1 MHDQDRLFRHE
12 FGRLVAALTRIFG
25 LQNVALAEDVA
36 QDAFCRALEVWK
48 LRGVPEN
55 PSAWLMTC
63 AKNRA
68 IDLLRRER
76 AARDLVPQLAGA
88 LESEWTLVPTVK
100 NAFDVDT
107 IGDDELRMIFS
118 CCQPELSESTQIA
131 LTLNVCCG
139 FSAAEIA
146 AALLSRRPAIEK
158 RIERGKKVLAASERL
173 FDLADAELPE
183 RLSAVER
190 VVYLMFNEGYHSAS
204 SKTATRTEL
213 CREAMRLGA
222 VLIDNDFVA
231 AASSYA
237 LCALMSFHAA
247 RLRSRINEAGELV
260 SLFDQD
266 RSLWN
271 ADSIARGVRLLERAA
286 TGDDASAYHLE
297 AAIAAVHCAAPSA
310 DATDWGR
317 IVWLYDLL
325 MRTAPTPVVALNR
338 AIAISYRDGP
348 QAGIAEIR
356 AIAEN
361 ERLASYPFYSAA
373 LGELEMRS
381 GNVDEARRQF
391 EAAVG
396 LARNAPER
404 RFLESKRQALIRQ
417 TR

>member
-1 MHDQDRLFRHE
+1 MHDDDHLFRYE

-25 LQNVALAEDVA
+25 LRNVALAEDVV
-36 QDAFCRALEVWK
+36 QDTFCRALEVWK

-55 PSAWLMTC
+55 PSAWLLTC

-76 AARDLVPQLAGA
+76 AARELVSQFGDAV
-88 LESEWTLVPTVK
+88 ESEWTLVPTV
-100 NAFDVDT
+100 NSAFDVDA

-118 CCQPELSESTQIA
+118 CCHPELSESTQIA
-131 LTLNVCCG
+131 LTLNVFCG
-139 FSAAEIA
+139 FTAGEIA
-146 AALLSRRPAIEK
+146 AALLSKRPAIEK

-173 FDLADAELPE
+173 FDFADGELPE

-190 VVYLMFNEGYHSAS
+190 VIYLMFNEGYHGAS
-204 SKTATRTEL
+204 TKTAIRAEL

-222 VLIDNDFVA
+222 VLIENARVA
-231 AASSYA
+231 TTSSYA

-247 RLRSRINEAGELV
+247 RLRSRTNAAGELV

-266 RSLWN
+266 RSLWD
-271 ADSIARGVRLLERAA
+271 ADLIARGVRLLERAA
-286 TGDDASAYHLE
+286 TGSEASAYHLE
-297 AAIAAVHCAAPSA
+297 AAIAAVHCAASTA
-310 DATDWGR
+310 EATDWSQ

-325 MRTAPTPVVALNR
+325 MRVAPSPVVALNR

-348 QAGIAEIR
+348 EAGIAEIR
-356 AIAEN
+356 SIGEN
-361 ERLASYPFYSAA
+361 ERLASYPFYPAA

-381 GNVDEARRQF
+381 GNVEEARRQF
-391 EAAVG
+391 EAAVS
-396 LARNAPER
+396 LARNATER
-404 RFLESKRQALIRQ
+404 RFLESKRQGLIRQ